1 MSKSPTPGI
10 PRPERLRFPRAAR
23 IRLGRE
29 FALVR
34 ARGRTVQGRFLRL
47 SVVMDRAVEAT
58 RFGLVTSKRVGGAVI
73 RNRVRRRLREICRLH
88 RALLAPGW
96 LVVVVAKPAAAG
108 ATFSELRDEW
118 LILARRLPI
127 LSGS

>member
-1 MSKSPTPGI
+1 
-10 PRPERLRFPRAAR
+10 
-23 IRLGRE
+23 
-29 FALVR
+29 
-34 ARGRTVQGRFLRL
+34 VQGRFLRL
-47 SVVMDRAVEAT
+47 SVAPNRGAGAV

-73 RNRVRRRLREICRLH
+73 RNRVRRRMREICRLH
-88 RALLAPGW
+88 RAILAPEW
-96 LVVVVAKPAAAG
+96 LVVVVAKPAAAR

>member
-1 MSKSPTPGI
+1 M
-10 PRPERLRFPRAAR
+10 
-23 IRLGRE
+23 
-29 FALVR
+29 R

-88 RALLAPGW
+88 RAMLAPGW
-96 LVVVVAKPAAAG
+96 LVVVVAKPAAAE

-118 LILARRLPI
+118 LILGRRLPI